1 MQHVMNPWPWWIA
14 GPLLALVLFL
24 MLYQGKSFGFSS
36 NLRTICSMVGAGKS
50 VSFFNFDW
58 QAHQWNLLF
67 LIGTVIGAAIA
78 SNFLML
84 DHTVDLNPDTVSAL
98 SALNIESGYD
108 SYVPHEIFDASK
120 LGSAKVLSILII
132 GGFLIGFGTRWAGGC
147 TSGHSITGLA
157 NLQMP
162 SLIATIGFFIGGL
175 AMTHFLIPI
184 IFAS

>member
-1 MQHVMNPWPWWIA
+1 
-14 GPLLALVLFL
+14 
-24 MLYQGKSFGFSS
+24 
-36 NLRTICSMVGAGKS
+36 MVGAGKS